1 MINRSFG
8 VLAGFAAFVGV
19 AFLTFWGLMGLFG
32 YCSTEHMPY
41 REPQL
46 MVNDQVYF
54 FSGYPPDF
62 VFYRGDFK
70 VIGEVEEEIGVEE
83 TLARNFQAY
92 GFSEGTRIYYDSQI
106 PYMVYAERYLGYTR
120 LVTDEALNAC
130 LYHNGMVYVAL
141 IRLDYDEQRRYYRPV
156 YGDEDWL
163 GEIPEDA
170 IYIGETKFVGY
181 NMLVGSELE
190 NNHYYEP
197 QAVYQDRHN
206 PCRLYGGDGMV
217 FVPRLK

>member
-1 MINRSFG
+1 MIKRSFG
-8 VLAGFAAFVGV
+8 VLAGLAAFVGV
-19 AFLTFWGLMGLFG
+19 AFLTFWGLMGSFG
-32 YCSTEHMPY
+32 YCSTGQTHY
-41 REPQL
+41 RIPQL

-54 FSGYPPDF
+54 LSGYSADF

-70 VIGEVEEEIGVEE
+70 VIGEVEEEVGFREA
-83 TLARNFQAY
+83 LDRNFQAY

-106 PYMVYAERYLGYTR
+106 PYMVYMESYLGYIR
-120 LVTDEALNAC
+120 MVTSEALNAF

-141 IRLDYDEQRRYYRPV
+141 IHLDYDERRRYYRPV

-217 FVPRLK
+217 YVLRLK